1 MRTYSK
7 CKVAALHAAPVFLDK
22 QATAAKAVS
31 LIAEAARK
39 GAEIVAFPETF
50 VSAFPYWAA
59 LWAPM
64 YNHDLFRAIIDSSV
78 LVPGPEMAMIAA
90 EARRRQVFVS
100 IGINEK
106 NPASSGGIWNANLLI
121 DDTGKLINHHRKLV
135 PTFFEKLV
143 WTPGDGAGLRVSD
156 TRIGRIGMLI
166 CGENT
171 NPLARYALMA
181 QGEQVHISTY
191 PAIWPTKVPQ
201 TRENYDNVAAN
212 RTRTAAHAFEAKAF
226 CVVSAGFLD
235 KPTRDFLVNR
245 DSNIATVVDETP
257 RAVSM
262 FVDPTGAQMGEC
274 LQNEEGIIHAEF
286 DLQACI
292 EPKQYHDI
300 AGSYN
305 RFDVFELRI
314 NRKRSSV
321 ATWIDDE
328 RATFP
333 SLLEEAPEKP

>member
-1 MRTYSK
+1 MNNSVK
-7 CKVAALHAAPVFLDK
+7 CKVAALHVAPVFLDK
-22 QATAAKAVS
+22 RATASKAVS

-39 GAEIVAFPETF
+39 GAELVAFPEAYIP
-50 VSAFPYWAA
+50 AFPYWTA

-64 YNHDLFRAIIDSSV
+64 YNHDLFRAIVDSSV
-78 LVPGPEMAMIAA
+78 LVPGPELSMIAA
-90 EARRRQVFVS
+90 EAKRRQVFVS
-100 IGINEK
+100 IAINEK
-106 NPASSGGIWNANLLI
+106 NPVSSGGIWNSNLLI
-121 DDTGKLINHHRKLV
+121 DDSGRLLNHHRKLV
-135 PTFFEKLV
+135 PTFVEKLV

-191 PAIWPTKVPQ
+191 PAIWPTREPQ
-201 TRENYDNVAAN
+201 SRWNYDIVAAI

-226 CVVSAGFLD
+226 CVVSSGFMD

-245 DSNIATVVDETP
+245 DPDIAKVVDETP
-257 RAVSM
+257 RAMSM
-262 FVDPTGAQMGEC
+262 FVDPTGAQVGEF

-286 DLQACI
+286 DLAECV

-300 AGSYN
+300 AGNYN
-305 RFDVFELRI
+305 RFDVFDLRI
-314 NRKRSSV
+314 NRKRSAV

-328 RATFP
+328 VTAFP
-333 SLLEEAPEKP
+333 SLLDDVMGKE

>member
-1 MRTYSK
+1 MNSHSK
-7 CKVAALHAAPVFLDK
+7 CKVAALHVAPIFLDK
-22 QATAAKAVS
+22 HATATKAVS

-39 GAEIVAFPETF
+39 GAELVAFPEAF
-50 VSAFPYWAA
+50 IPAFPYWAA

-64 YNHDLFRAIIDSSV
+64 YNHDLFRAIVDSSV
-78 LVPGPEMAMIAA
+78 LVPGPEIAMIAA
-90 EARRRQVFVS
+90 EAKRRQVFVS
-100 IGINEK
+100 MGINEK
-106 NPASSGGIWNANLLI
+106 NPASSGGIWNSNLLI
-121 DDTGKLINHHRKLV
+121 DDTGQLINHHRKLV

-143 WTPGDGAGLRVSD
+143 WTPGDGAGLRVCD
-156 TRIGRIGMLI
+156 TRIGRLGMLI

-191 PAIWPTKVPQ
+191 PAIWPTKIPQ
-201 TRENYDNVAAN
+201 TRGNYDNVAAN

-226 CVVSAGFLD
+226 CVVSSGFLD
-235 KPTRDFLVNR
+235 KPIRDFLVNR
-245 DSNIATVVDETP
+245 DPAIAAVVDETP

-262 FVDPTGAQMGEC
+262 FVDPTGAQIGEC
-274 LQNEEGIIHAEF
+274 LQNEEGIIYADF
-286 DLQACI
+286 DLQACV

-328 RATFP
+328 RMTVP
-333 SLLEEAPEKP
+333 SLLDETLGKP